1 MLRGMRVFNEC
12 LLYAAY
18 LINPGERICELSIF
32 MDERNGSER
41 PSDLLKVT
49 QQIIGRL
56 WI

>member
-1 MLRGMRVFNEC
+1 MLRGMLVFKEC

-41 PSDLLKVT
+41 PSELLKVT